1 MRVGMIELFNIRI
14 RLALL
19 VFFITIFL
27 LPSTRAAFPEYELVF
42 EPISDDSSVWTLNLL
57 NQQVGPT
64 HIYGNFSFRLVNPVN
79 VSYVEFRVGEISD
92 NESTWYWELPLMFND
107 TSEPFEWNF
116 STLDFSVGVH
126 SIGVT
131 AFNTE
136 GNGVKYHGATATL
149 FFEHQD
155 RSGDQLLYTG
165 VSIAIV
171 AATIAAVGIVSYV
184 IYRRYSS
191 RIRTS

>member
-1 MRVGMIELFNIRI
+1 MRVGMIDLFNKGA

-19 VFFITIFL
+19 AFFFALFL
-27 LPSTRAAFPEYELVF
+27 LPTTRAAFPEYELVF
-42 EPISDDSSVWTLNLL
+42 EPTSDDASVWTLNLL
-57 NQQVGPT
+57 NQQLGPT
-64 HIYGNFSFRLVNPVN
+64 HIYGNFSFKLVNPVN
-79 VSYVEFRVGEISD
+79 VSYVEYRVGEIDD
-92 NESTWYWELPLMFND
+92 NESTWYWNLPLMLND

-136 GNGVKYHGATATL
+136 GNGVKYHETTATL

-155 RSGDQLLYTG
+155 RSADQILYTG
-165 VSIAIV
+165 VSLTIV
-171 AATIAAVGIVSYV
+171 ITGICIVGFVSYALFK
-184 IYRRYSS
+184 RHSS
-191 RIRTS
+191 RTPSS